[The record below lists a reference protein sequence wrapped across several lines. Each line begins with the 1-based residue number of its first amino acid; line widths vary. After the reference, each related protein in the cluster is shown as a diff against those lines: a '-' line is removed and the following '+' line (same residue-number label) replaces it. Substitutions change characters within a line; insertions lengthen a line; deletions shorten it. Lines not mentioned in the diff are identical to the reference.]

1 MLYTMFHGKIHRAVV
16 TQARLDYMGS
26 ITIDE
31 DLLDAA
37 GILPGEKVQIVNN
50 NNGER
55 LETYTIAGER
65 GSGVICLNGAAAR
78 KAQLGDVVIIIAYGL
93 MDAKEAKEN
102 EPKVVMVDEH
112 NRIVADIGREKANQT
127 NTDAMTKAKRC

>member
-26 ITIDE
+26 ITIDA

-78 KAQLGDVVIIIAYGL
+78 KAQVGDVVIIIAYGL